1 MHKKYPCD
9 ISHECMQNIDLSNIV
24 KVVKA
29 IIFVTISV
37 HNHELVNPLISHAV
51 MISVHTPWME
61 VEPGF

>member
-1 MHKKYPCD
+1 
-9 ISHECMQNIDLSNIV
+9 MQSIDLSKIV

-37 HNHELVNPLISHAV
+37 HSHELVNPLISHAV
-51 MISVHTPWME
+51 MISVHTRWME